1 MSTQLYQ
8 LTATQVLAKIKSG
21 ESTVEDYARSLLQRI
36 QTRDEAV
43 QAWAYLDADY
53 VINQAKAL
61 DAVPSAERGPLH
73 GVAIAVKDVIY
84 TKDMPTQFNSS
95 IYAGDAPQVDAGS
108 IGILRKAGALIFGK
122 TTTTEFAAITV
133 GPKTKNPHDPNR
145 TPGGSSSGS
154 GAAVGDFQAP
164 IGLGTQTG
172 GSTIRPGSYNGIY
185 ALKPTWNS
193 ITREGQKIYSLI
205 LDTLG
210 LYARSVADLELLAD
224 TFAIHDDIPAPTDFK
239 VKGAKF
245 AVLKTMVWPHI
256 GPGGEAAISKAVSL
270 LREQGAEVEEI
281 ELPAHLVDLPK
292 WHATVLNSDGRTAF
306 LPEYAMAKDQLN
318 GQLVGHVENSDKIS
332 RKAQLDAFDN
342 ISAARPVVDEILGR
356 YAAVL
361 TPSVPDEAP
370 MGIEKTGSAAFCLI
384 WTALHTPVVNIPGF
398 KGENGMPIGVS
409 LVAPRYHDRRLLA
422 VCKVVGEIFETQGGW
437 KRELPLSPERVDEV
451 ME

>member
-1 MSTQLYQ
+1 MS
-8 LTATQVLAKIKSG
+8 
-21 ESTVEDYARSLLQRI
+21 STPKVSMSAIRCQHYHK
-36 QTRDEAV
+36 
-43 QAWAYLDADY
+43 ADH
-53 VINQAKAL
+53 N
-61 DAVPSAERGPLH
+61 S
-73 GVAIAVKDVIY
+73 
-84 TKDMPTQFNSS
+84 DMPTQFNSS
-95 IYAGDAPQVDAGS
+95 IYTNDAPQVDAGS

-224 TFAIHDDIPAPTDFK
+224 TFAIHDDSPPPTDFK
-239 VKGAKF
+239 VQGAKF

-256 GPGGEAAISKAVSL
+256 GPGGEAAMSRAVSL
-270 LREQGAEVEEI
+270 LQEQGAEVEEI
-281 ELPAHLVDLPK
+281 ELPEHLVDLPK

-306 LPEYAMAKDQLN
+306 LPEYSMAKDQLN
-318 GQLVGHVENSDKIS
+318 SQLVGHVENNDKIS

-342 ISAARPVVDEILGR
+342 ISAARPVVDEILGK

-384 WTALHTPVVNIPGF
+384 WT
-398 KGENGMPIGVS
+398 VS
-409 LVAPRYHDRRLLA
+409 IAFHFDDSSSLIYSHRHCTRRLSTFQDSRVRMVCRLA
-422 VCKVVGEIFETQGGW
+422 FH
-437 KRELPLSPERVDEV
+437 LSRLATTTDACWQ
-451 ME
+451 

>member
-1 MSTQLYQ
+1 LQEISPLPTK
-8 LTATQVLAKIKSG
+8 LT
-21 ESTVEDYARSLLQRI
+21 ED
-36 QTRDEAV
+36 
-43 QAWAYLDADY
+43 
-53 VINQAKAL
+53 
-61 DAVPSAERGPLH
+61 P
-73 GVAIAVKDVIY
+73 
-84 TKDMPTQFNSS
+84 DMPTQFNSS
-95 IYAGDAPQVDAGS
+95 IYTNDAPQVDAGS

-224 TFAIHDDIPAPTDFK
+224 TFAIHDDSPAPTDFK
-239 VKGAKF
+239 VQGAKF

-256 GPGGEAAISKAVSL
+256 GPGGEAAMSKAVSL

-281 ELPAHLVDLPK
+281 ELPARLFDLPK

-306 LPEYAMAKDQLN
+306 LPEYAMAKEQLN
-318 GQLVGHVENSDKIS
+318 SQLVGHVENSDKIS

-342 ISAARPVVDEILGR
+342 ISAARPVVDEILGK

-370 MGIEKTGSAAFCLI
+370 LGTVSTGSATFCLI
-384 WTALHTPVVNIPGF
+384 WTVSFALWLSGSS
-398 KGENGMPIGVS
+398 S
-409 LVAPRYHDRRLLA
+409 LTRSHRRCTHRWSTFRASRAKMACQLAFHLSRLATTTDVCWLSAKRLAKSSKPKAAGNETFLLAPRELTRSWSNVDIF
-422 VCKVVGEIFETQGGW
+422 VCTI
-437 KRELPLSPERVDEV
+437 
-451 ME
+451 

>member
-8 LTATQVLAKIKSG
+8 LTATEVLAKIKSG

-36 QTRDEAV
+36 ETRDEAV

-53 VINQAKAL
+53 VIKQAKAL
-61 DAVPSAERGPLH
+61 DVVPSTERGRLH

-84 TKDMPTQFNSS
+84 TKGYYGCKRSSNPRLTKDPDMPTQFNSS
-95 IYAGDAPQVDAGS
+95 IYTNDAPQVDAGS

-224 TFAIHDDIPAPTDFK
+224 TFAIHDDTPAPTDFK
-239 VKGAKF
+239 VQGAKF

-256 GPGGEAAISKAVSL
+256 GPGGEAAMSKAVSL

-281 ELPAHLVDLPK
+281 ELPAHLIELPE
-292 WHATVLNSDGRTAF
+292 WHAAVLNSDGRTAF

-318 GQLVGHVENSDKIS
+318 SQLVGHVENSGKIS

-384 WTALHTPVVNIPGF
+384 WTVSHAL
-398 KGENGMPIGVS
+398 
-409 LVAPRYHDRRLLA
+409 
-422 VCKVVGEIFETQGGW
+422 
-437 KRELPLSPERVDEV
+437 
-451 ME
+451 